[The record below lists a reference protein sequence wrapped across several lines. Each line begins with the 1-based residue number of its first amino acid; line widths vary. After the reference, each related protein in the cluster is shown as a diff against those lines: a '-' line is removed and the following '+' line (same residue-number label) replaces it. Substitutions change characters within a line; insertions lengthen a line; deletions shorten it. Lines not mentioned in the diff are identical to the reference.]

1 VAAHP
6 GGRSPSPPGLDLDR
20 VAPYLA
26 EAMPIDL
33 GKGLTASVIAGGK
46 SNLTYV
52 VSAGSTPVVLRRPP
66 LGHVLPSAHDMVREF
81 RVISAMSR
89 AGFPVPTPLLL
100 CEDPDVIGAPFYL
113 MSHVDGVVLRTEAD
127 NARLTPDLA
136 RHCGRNLVDVLLALH
151 RIDPVAVGLEGFG
164 RPEGYLQR
172 QLTRWHQQ
180 WERSK
185 TRELPLLE
193 QVTEG
198 LSTSIPS
205 PSAGGSAVG
214 IVHGDYRLD
223 NVMFDHGLTQVE
235 AVLDWEM
242 ATLGDPLADVGL
254 FVVYTNLT
262 AQGLSLTTAQLGPE
276 QGFPTAT
283 ELAEWY
289 ARGSGIPLDRLDW
302 YIALGYYK
310 LAVIGEG
317 IHARYLQGK
326 TVGEGFEALGAR
338 VPYLVEQARE
348 ALAR

>member
-1 VAAHP
+1 VAEHP
-6 GGRSPSPPGLDLDR
+6 AGHSGSPPGLDLDR
-20 VAPYLA
+20 AAPYLA
-26 EAMPIDL
+26 QVVPVEQGGDL
-33 GKGLTASVIAGGK
+33 AASVIAGGK

-52 VSAGSTPVVLRRPP
+52 VTGGGTTVVLRRPP

-113 MSHVDGVVLRTEAD
+113 MSYVDGVVLRTEAD
-127 NARLTPDLA
+127 NARLTPALA
-136 RHCGRNLVDVLLALH
+136 RRCGENLVDVLLALH
-151 RIDPVAVGLEGFG
+151 RIDPAAVGLDGFG
-164 RPEGYLQR
+164 RPEGYLRR
-172 QLTRWHQQ
+172 QVTRWHQQ
-180 WERSK
+180 WERSQ

-198 LSTSIPS
+198 LVTSVPAS
-205 PSAGGSAVG
+205 SAVG

-223 NVMFDHGLTQVE
+223 NVMFDHDLTHVE

-262 AQGLSLTTAQLGPE
+262 AQGLSLTTARLGPE
-276 QGFPTAT
+276 QGFPAAT

-310 LAVIGEG
+310 LAIIGEG

-326 TVGEGFEALGAR
+326 TVGEGFEALGAK
-338 VPYLVEQARE
+338 VPYLVEQAHE